1 MTFADLKKAA
11 YHGRPIPDGLSE
23 TERLQ
28 CIDARRIYAGYRS
41 GEIDRTEA
49 EPMLGKV
56 QEYPRLIAVDK
67 RALLRYVFAL
77 LCEDAGYG
85 DTVFFRMNTPARTN
99 ARGIAQND
107 AQMDHRPDALLFAP
121 RIQHRMVSAVLRL
134 TQGDSCH
141 L

>member
-28 CIDARRIYAGYRS
+28 YIVVRRIYAGYKS

-49 EPMLGKV
+49 ESILGKT
-56 QEYPRLIAVDK
+56 QEYKRLMATDK
-67 RALLRYVFAL
+67 RALLRYIFAL

-85 DTVFFRMNTPARTN
+85 DREALDCSKLVAR
-99 ARGIAQND
+99 A
-107 AQMDHRPDALLFAP
+107 MK
-121 RIQHRMVSAVLRL
+121 AV
-134 TQGDSCH
+134 QS
-141 L
+141 

>member
-28 CIDARRIYAGYRS
+28 YIAARRIYAGYKS

-56 QEYPRLIAVDK
+56 QEIAGK
-67 RALLRYVFAL
+67 G
-77 LCEDAGYG
+77 LCAEIRGVPVCVGNANLMEMLGISFEPEKQC
-85 DTVFFRMNTPARTN
+85 TTPF
-99 ARGIAQND
+99 G
-107 AQMDHRPDALLFAP
+107 L
-121 RIQHRMVSAVLRL
+121 VSLSISRV
-134 TQGDSCH
+134 SP
-141 L
+141 